1 MLTLMD
7 WFCGA
12 GGSSQGAHAVP
23 GVEVTRAANHWAPA
37 IRTHEANFPAVDH
50 YQGDIRT
57 APVHKWPVCDMFW
70 ASPSCTKWSKARGK
84 KRTFHNTRQGA
95 LFAPPKTAQDIE
107 DERERAL
114 MDEVPQYLA
123 GVQARGGLVL
133 AGVVENVIDERE
145 WDEFGRWLADIRNLG
160 YKTRIIALNSM
171 HVRPVRTLAAP
182 QSRDRLYVAYWHR
195 SLGRDPDW
203 DKWLRPDAWCPTC
216 EQVVQALQVF
226 KTPGKDMGRYGADS
240 GGSYFYCCPHTACRN
255 AVLEPAT
262 LPATAAI
269 DFSLKAPRIGDRR
282 KTVAKPD
289 GLAPATIDRLRA
301 GMREWWLP
309 LLVPTGGTWNTSAY
323 PADQPLRTRTATE
336 SDGLALPPLLVP
348 VEGRDGK
355 TAFPAT
361 GPARTQTTRN
371 ETGLAL
377 PPFLIPLRGGG
388 DKETALPVS
397 DPLRTIAA
405 NGNHHGL
412 AIGPEHLLVPYYG
425 NAERPRPASYP
436 IGTLTANDRYALA
449 APAIDLDEVRFRMLE
464 PHEIA
469 RGMAFADGYQVLGS
483 SKRIKVKQ
491 LGNAVTP
498 PAAEVIVSALV
509 EAITGDELERTT

>member
-23 GVEVTRAANHWAPA
+23 GVQVTRAANHWAPA
-37 IRTHEANFPAVDH
+37 IRTHAANFPAVDH

-57 APVHKWPVCDMFW
+57 APVHRWPVCDMFW

-84 KRTFHNTRQGA
+84 KRTFHNTRQGE
-95 LFAPPKTAQDIE
+95 LFARAKSAQEVE

-171 HVRPVRTLAAP
+171 HARPVRTLAAP

-203 DKWLRPDAWCPTC
+203 DKWLRPEVWCPMC
-216 EQVVQALQVF
+216 EEVVHAIQVF
-226 KTPGKDMGRYGADS
+226 KNPRKDMGRYGAD
-240 GGSYFYCCPHTACRN
+240 GSYLYRCPRTTCRN
-255 AVLEPAT
+255 AVVEPAT
-262 LPATAAI
+262 LPATTAI
-269 DFSLKAPRIGDRR
+269 DFSLKAPRIGDRP
-282 KTVAKPD
+282 KTADKPD
-289 GLAPATIDRLRA
+289 GLAPATIDRLRV

-309 LLVPTGGTWNTSAY
+309 LLVPTGGTWNATAY
-323 PADQPLRTRTATE
+323 SADQPLRTRTATE
-336 SDGLALPPLLVP
+336 SDGLALPP
-348 VEGRDGK
+348 
-355 TAFPAT
+355 
-361 GPARTQTTRN
+361 
-371 ETGLAL
+371 
-377 PPFLIPLRGGG
+377 FLIPMRGGG
-388 DKETALPVS
+388 DKDTALPAS
-397 DPLRTIAA
+397 APLRTIAA
-405 NGNHHGL
+405 SGNHHGL

-425 NAERPRPASYP
+425 NAERPRPVSHP
-436 IGTLTANDRYALA
+436 IGTLTAKDRYALA
-449 APAIDLDEVRFRMLE
+449 VPAIDLDEVRFRMLE
-464 PHEIA
+464 PEEIG
-469 RGMAFADGYQVLGS
+469 RGMAFTDGYQVLGT
-483 SKRIKVKQ
+483 SKKVKVKQ
-491 LGNAVTP
+491 YGNAVTP

-509 EAITGDELERTT
+509 EAITGTELERAA